1 MIKYFIKYYETLK
14 PRVYLCYDRTAYFS
28 VTDRDLRITFDRNIL
43 WRRDKLDLRYDH
55 YGTDILKEGQS
66 LMEIKSGT
74 AMPLWLVDI
83 INKSGFEWSAWII
96 RIIVMLVMF
105 FITGAIE
112 YKNGKLK

>member
-1 MIKYFIKYYETLK
+1 MMKMIKAIWNKYNWGMLGM
-14 PRVYLCYDRTAYFS
+14 LIG
-28 VTDRDLRITFDRNIL
+28 LGI
-43 WRRDKLDLRYDH
+43 
-55 YGTDILKEGQS
+55 
-66 LMEIKSGT
+66 
-74 AMPLWLVDI
+74 VDS